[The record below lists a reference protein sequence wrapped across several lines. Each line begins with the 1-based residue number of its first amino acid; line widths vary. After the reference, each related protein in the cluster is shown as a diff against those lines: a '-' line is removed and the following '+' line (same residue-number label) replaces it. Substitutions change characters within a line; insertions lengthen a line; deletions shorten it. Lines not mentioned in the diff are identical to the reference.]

1 MTATVRRTP
10 GRPPV
15 LHLVENPP
23 WPCTCEHGAVGS
35 KRTPEEQWRQT
46 LVEGNHTLRGM
57 QRVMRRLPSSPRCKL
72 CHNPFAGLGGRVV
85 GLAGFR
91 PSRKNPNLCARCCD
105 TLPPGGIEVDV
116 AILFADVRGS
126 TSIGERES
134 AATFAQ
140 RMNRFYKV
148 ATDVL
153 VRHDAIVDK
162 LIGDEVMALFLPGIA
177 GAEYRR
183 RSVEAARALIGAVGF
198 GSPEGPWLQVGA
210 SVNAGIAY
218 VGNVGDAVVDF
229 TALGDPVNVAA
240 RMQGSAAAGEV
251 LVADDTYP
259 SLGEDFADS
268 ERRTLTLRGHDRP
281 VTALVL
287 HP

>member
-1 MTATVRRTP
+1 LPR
-10 GRPPV
+10 
-15 LHLVENPP
+15 N
-23 WPCTCEHGAVGS
+23 
-35 KRTPEEQWRQT
+35 RTPEEEWRRV
-46 LVEGNHTLRGM
+46 LIDGSHAVRGV
-57 QRVMRRLPSSPRCKL
+57 QRVMRRLPSPPRCKL
-72 CHNPFAGLGGRVV
+72 CQNPFGGVGGRVV

-91 PSRKNPNLCARCCD
+91 PSRKNPNLCARCCES
-105 TLPPGGIEVDV
+105 LPPGGIEVDV
-116 AILFADVRGS
+116 AVLFADIRGS
-126 TSIGERES
+126 TSIGERLAP
-134 AATFAQ
+134 AAFAE

-148 ATDVL
+148 ATEVL

-177 GAEYRR
+177 GPEYRR
-183 RSVEAARALIGAVGF
+183 RAVEAARALLRSF
-198 GSPEGPWLQVGA
+198 GYATGDGPWLAVGA
-210 SVNAGIAY
+210 SVNAGLAY

-259 SLGEDFADS
+259 SLGGEFPLA
-268 ERRTLTLRGHDRP
+268 ERRELTLRGHDRG

-287 HP
+287 PP